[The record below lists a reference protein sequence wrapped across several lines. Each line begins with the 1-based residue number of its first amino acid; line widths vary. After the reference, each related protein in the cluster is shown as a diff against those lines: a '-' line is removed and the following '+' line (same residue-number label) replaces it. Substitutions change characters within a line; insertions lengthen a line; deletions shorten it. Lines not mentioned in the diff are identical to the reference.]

1 MGIVKFPSFPG
12 QDGNDGPTRADPGG
26 GAGDDDMEKRLT
38 VVEHAIVR
46 IDATLEFM
54 REHMATKADVE
65 AGINSTQRWMIAT
78 VLGLFIGFGGMFF
91 GMANFLK
98 PSPAP
103 ATTAAPAAAVQMPPI
118 IINVPAAQAAAP
130 SAPAASR

>member
-1 MGIVKFPSFPG
+1 
-12 QDGNDGPTRADPGG
+12 
-26 GAGDDDMEKRLT
+26 MEKCLT
-38 VVEHAIVR
+38 MVEHAIAR

-65 AGINSTQRWMIAT
+65 AGVNSTQRWMIAT

-103 ATTAAPAAAVQMPPI
+103 ATAAAQMPPI
-118 IINVPAAQAAAP
+118 IINVPGAQATPPTP
-130 SAPAASR
+130 SASATKP

>member
-1 MGIVKFPSFPG
+1 M
-12 QDGNDGPTRADPGG
+12 TPGG
-26 GAGDDDMEKRLT
+26 GKGSGNDSAEHDTSGSDGDDDMEKRLT
-38 VVEHAIVR
+38 MVEHAIAR

-65 AGINSTQRWMIAT
+65 AGVNSTQRWMIAT

-103 ATTAAPAAAVQMPPI
+103 ATAAAAAAQMPPI
-118 IINVPAAQAAAP
+118 IINVPGAQATPPAP
-130 SAPAASR
+130 SASATKP